1 MGTTEQYDVAVIG
14 AGLAGL
20 SAARRLHQ
28 AGVDVIALEAR
39 DRVGGRTLSVAE
51 EGGRLVEY
59 GGQWVGP
66 TQDRVL
72 ALIDELA
79 LETFEQFTDGDNL
92 QLSGDAQLRYHGAIP
107 TGDPVQAA
115 DLMDA
120 MVELTAQ
127 AMTVD
132 PERPWAHEQAAELD
146 GVTVATWIAATPY
159 CEGAKRWLRTMTRAL
174 FPAEPGEISLLHALF
189 YIRSGGG
196 LEKMIG
202 TINSA
207 QERRLTRGSQR
218 LSEGLA
224 GLLGDRVRLQCPVT
238 RIDHDADSV
247 VVHHDQGTV
256 RARRAIVAIP
266 PTLAGRI
273 RYRPAMPGLRDQLTQ
288 RMFMGS
294 AIKVTAVYDTPFWRA
309 AGLSGHMTA
318 DSGLVQLTFDQ
329 THPLRDEGVLVA
341 FIDAASA
348 RTAFQL
354 TPEQRRAAALD
365 ELARAFGEPARHPVA
380 YYEKSWL
387 DEEWSRGCY
396 VGIMAPGTWS
406 TLGHTL
412 RAPVGP
418 IHWAGTE
425 TASVWN
431 GYMDGAIRSG
441 EDAAAAVLAELASL
455 SSAAVAV
462 SS

>member
-1 MGTTEQYDVAVIG
+1 MREPAEQMAEVVVVG

-20 SAARRLHQ
+20 SAARRLHES
-28 AGVDVIALEAR
+28 GVDVVVLEAR
-39 DRVGGRTLSVAE
+39 DRVGGRTLSVVE
-51 EGGRLVEY
+51 DDGRLVEY

-66 TQDRVL
+66 TQDHVL
-72 ALIDELA
+72 ALIAELG
-79 LETFEQFTDGDNL
+79 LDTFVQYAEGDNL
-92 QLSGDAQLRYHGAIP
+92 QVSDGALLRYHGAIP

-120 MVELTAQ
+120 MVELTSM
-127 AMTVD
+127 AMEID
-132 PERPWAHEQAAELD
+132 PQRPWTHERAGELD
-146 GVTVATWIAATPY
+146 SVTVATWISAQPY
-159 CEGAKRWLRTMTRAL
+159 CDGAKGWLRAMTRAL

-207 QERRLTRGSQR
+207 QERRVTHGSQR
-218 LSEGLA
+218 LSERLA
-224 GLLGDRVRLQCPVT
+224 GTLGDRVRLGCPVS
-238 RIDHDADSV
+238 RIDHDSAGV
-247 VVHHDQGTV
+247 VVHHDGGVV

-273 RYRPAMPGLRDQLTQ
+273 RYSPAMPGFRDQLTQ
-288 RMFMGS
+288 RSFMGS
-294 AIKVTAVYDTPFWRA
+294 AIKVTLVYDRPFWRD
-309 AGLSGHMTA
+309 AGLSGHMVA

-341 FIDAASA
+341 FIDSAAA
-348 RTAFQL
+348 RKAVRMTAD
-354 TPEQRRAAALD
+354 ERRATALD
-365 ELARAFGEPARHPVA
+365 DLSRVFGEQARHPIA
-380 YYEKSWL
+380 YYEKAWL
-387 DEEWSRGCY
+387 DDEWSRGCY
-396 VGIMAPGTWS
+396 VGIMSPGTWS
-406 TLGHTL
+406 TLGEALTE
-412 RAPVGP
+412 PVGP

-441 EDAAAAVLAELASL
+441 EDAAT
-455 SSAAVAV
+455 AVAADLAAATAV
-462 SS
+462 ALR

>member
-1 MGTTEQYDVAVIG
+1 MGAPEQCDVVVIG

-20 SAARRLHQ
+20 SAARRLQ
-28 AGVDVIALEAR
+28 EAGLDVVVLEAR
-39 DRVGGRTLSVAE
+39 DRVGGRTLSATE
-51 EGGRLVEY
+51 DGGRLVEY

-66 TQDRVL
+66 TQDHVL
-72 ALIDELA
+72 ALIDELG
-79 LETFEQFTDGDNL
+79 LETFTQFSDGDNL
-92 QLSGDAQLRYHGAIP
+92 QISGDAQLRYHGAIP

-120 MVELTAQ
+120 MVELTTQ

-132 PERPWAHEQAAELD
+132 PERPWAHERAAELD
-146 GVTVATWIAATPY
+146 SLTVETWIASTPY
-159 CEGAKRWLRTMTRAL
+159 CDGAKRWLRTLTRAL

-207 QERRLTRGSQR
+207 QERRVTRGSQR

-224 GLLGDRVRLQCPVT
+224 GLLGDRVRLRCPVT
-238 RIDHDADSV
+238 GIDHDADGV
-247 VVHHDQGTV
+247 VVHHDQGSV
-256 RARRAIVAIP
+256 RARRAIVAVP
-266 PTLAGRI
+266 PPLAGRI
-273 RYRPAMPGLRDQLTQ
+273 RYRPAMPGLRDLLTQ

-294 AIKVTAVYDTPFWRA
+294 ALKVTAVYETPFWRA
-309 AGLSGHMTA
+309 AGLSGHMTS
-318 DSGLVQLTFDQ
+318 DSGLVQLSFDQ
-329 THPLRDEGVLVA
+329 THPLREEGVLVA
-341 FIDAASA
+341 FIDSAAA
-348 RTAFQL
+348 RTALRL

-396 VGIMAPGTWS
+396 AAIMTPGTWS
-406 TLGHTL
+406 TLGQAL
-412 RAPVGP
+412 REPVGP

-425 TASVWN
+425 TAAVWA

-441 EDAAAAVLAELASL
+441 EDAAAAVLAELASI
-455 SSAAVAV
+455 AVAV
-462 SS
+462 HQ